1 MRNNRAEN
9 HEALKTMTN
18 QAPIKTNKKP
28 TEKIKEL
35 TKTNEKP
42 QEVQDISS
50 PQLNNFN
57 CTKKAV
63 YRNFLKLLKQHK
75 AISAIGYADVLG
87 VTRQTISKWLDSP
100 LASRILS
107 EDLDYHFSLI
117 SDAKDW
123 KAHAY
128 LIDTAKGK
136 QDITNIQVNTLE
148 GLTIIRR

>member
-1 MRNNRAEN
+1 M
-9 HEALKTMTN
+9 N
-18 QAPIKTNKKP
+18 QRAPIKTPPK
-28 TEKIKEL
+28 TKEIVL
-35 TKTNEKP
+35 KEDKTIEKP
-42 QEVQDISS
+42 PDNQELSS
-50 PQLNNFN
+50 APFN
-57 CTKKAV
+57 TFDTCKKRV
-63 YRNFLKLLKQHK
+63 YKSFLKLLKQKK
-75 AISAIGYADVLG
+75 AISAIGYAEVLG

-117 SDAKDW
+117 AEAKDW

-136 QDITNIQVNTLE
+136 QDVTNIQVNQLD